1 MIAVPADGA
10 VVWTPDPSAVASS
23 ALARFVESVGIEAG
37 TADTA
42 DYHAVWQ
49 WSIEDPAAF
58 WSAIAADAG
67 IEWTDQPSTALA
79 DATMPG
85 ATWFPGGTLNYVDLA
100 LRRRDGAPAVIFQ
113 REDGSTTTLSWHDLA
128 EQVRLAAAG
137 LTRLGVTTGDRVAA
151 YIPSRPETIIAFLA
165 TASLGAVWTVTSP
178 DFGERSVLDRFQQ
191 VAPKV
196 LFAVSGYTY
205 NGSWHDRRS
214 VVAKLADGL
223 ASVEHTIAFPGG
235 EPIGGALTWSELLA
249 PSDAPLATTAVPFDH
264 PLWVVYTSGT
274 TGRPKSIVHGHG
286 GVMLEHHKL
295 VRLHLELTPQD
306 RFFWFSTT
314 GWVMWNIL
322 IGGLLAGVP
331 IVIYDG
337 SPAHPRPE
345 RLWDLAAETKATFL
359 GLSAAFIQGA
369 MRAGHEPRA
378 GRDLD
383 AVRSIGVTG
392 SPLPAAGYG
401 WLLDQL
407 GEDTFIAS
415 ISGGTDVATAFVG
428 CTPTLPVRAG
438 ALQAACLGVDAVAF
452 DESGQPVV
460 GEMGE
465 LVIRQP
471 IPSMPV
477 FFWGDEDGARYR
489 ASYFETFPGCWRHG
503 DWVRFDPDGS
513 CVVFGR
519 SDATLNR
526 GGVRM
531 GTGDFYG
538 VLDAMASVADAI
550 AVDTTSAQMPSGR
563 LVLVVQ
569 PAEGVVADDA
579 FSAEIRSALR
589 SALSPR
595 HNPDDI
601 IVVERL
607 AHTLNGK
614 RLEVPAKRMFMGV
627 GVGQAAD
634 PSAVDDP
641 GALQLLADAASAWRA
656 AQGL

>member
-1 MIAVPADGA
+1 MAVPAEGS
-10 VVWTPDPSAVASS
+10 VLWTPDPAAAASS
-23 ALARFVESVGIEAG
+23 ELARFAKSVGVGETG
-37 TADTA
+37 NGVN
-42 DYHAVWQ
+42 YHALLR
-49 WSIEDPAAF
+49 WSVEDPAAF
-58 WSAIAADAG
+58 WSAIAADAS
-67 IEWTDQPSTALA
+67 IDWRKQPDTALA

-100 LRRRDGAPAVIFQ
+100 LRRRDDAPAVIFQ
-113 REDGSTTTLSWHDLA
+113 REDGDVTTLSWRELA
-128 EQVRLAAAG
+128 EQVRVAAAG
-137 LTRLGVTTGDRVAA
+137 LARLGVTTGDRVAA
-151 YIPSRPETIIAFLA
+151 YVPSRLETVIAFLA
-165 TASLGAVWTVTSP
+165 AASLGATWTVTSP

-191 VAPKV
+191 VEPKV
-196 LFAVSGYTY
+196 LLAVSGYTY
-205 NGSWHDRRS
+205 NGHWHDRRE
-214 VVAKLADGL
+214 VVARLAEGL
-223 ASVEHTIAFPGG
+223 PSVEHVVAFPGG
-235 EPIGGALTWSELLA
+235 EPISGALAWSELLA
-249 PSDAPLATTAVPFDH
+249 PSDAPLVATPLPFDH

-286 GVMLEHHKL
+286 GIMLEHHKL
-295 VRLHLELTPQD
+295 VRLHLELTADD

-322 IGGLLAGVP
+322 VGGLLAGVP

-337 SPAHPRPE
+337 SPAHPGPE
-345 RLWDLAAETKATFL
+345 RLWDLAAETEATFL

-369 MRAGHEPRA
+369 MRAGHVPRA
-378 GRDLD
+378 GRDLS

-392 SPLPAAGYG
+392 SPLPAASYG

-407 GEDTFIAS
+407 GRDMFIAS
-415 ISGGTDVATAFVG
+415 ISGGTDVATAFIG
-428 CTPTLPVRAG
+428 CTPTLPVKAG

-460 GEMGE
+460 GETGE

-489 ASYFETFPGCWRHG
+489 GSYFETFPGCWRHG

-531 GTGDFYG
+531 GTSDFYG
-538 VLDAMASVADAI
+538 VLDAMPSVADAL
-550 AVDTTSAQMPSGR
+550 VLDTTSAEMPAGR
-563 LVLVVQ
+563 LVVVVQ

-579 FSAEIRSALR
+579 FEREIREALR
-589 SALSPR
+589 SSLSPR

-601 IVVERL
+601 VAVERL

-614 RLEVPAKRMFMGV
+614 RLEVPAKRLFMGASLSQSV
-627 GVGQAAD
+627 D

-641 GALQLLADAASAWRA
+641 GALELLAEAASAWRA
-656 AQGL
+656 AQGT